1 MIAADFRR
9 TTASRRTGR
18 PLPFAAAPL
27 ALLLAGAVLAGC
39 SKNPVTGKKEF
50 APYSTR
56 DEINLGKQHYGPL
69 QQAQGGRFKTDP
81 KLAAYVRRVGRRV
94 AKASDR
100 TKLPYEF
107 VVINNSVPNAWALP
121 GGKIAVNRGL
131 LLEMENEAELAAVLS
146 HEVVHAAARHGGQA
160 LTRNLLFGVAQIAIA
175 LTGRKSQHINYI
187 LGGTGLAFQLI
198 NRGYSRGAEREADFF
213 GMKYMHRA
221 GYDTRA
227 AVSLQQKFLALSKG
241 RRQNWLT
248 GLFATHPP
256 SKERVK
262 NNRKALKKFTPGG
275 DLGRKRYDRQLAW
288 LRARRPAYAAA
299 DKARRVMTAAPASA
313 LPLIETAIARV
324 PDEAQF
330 RGLKGQI
337 LARLGRYRSAVGAY
351 NAAIRRDPGF
361 YEHYLGRGLAQSA
374 LGNSAGSQSDL
385 RYSYHLLPTSLA
397 GYALG
402 NLRLESGDSAGAKTL
417 FAAAAGARG
426 DVGEAARARHA
437 MLDIADNPGRYVTAR
452 PVFRFRRLLV
462 RVSNRTGYRL
472 TGITVSLSG
481 KVGNRPIWNRLQL
494 HGLGAHGSFEL
505 DSGVT
510 VGPKES
516 AKADAR
522 VVRARISADLRP
534 LRRYYP

>member
-1 MIAADFRR
+1 MIALM
-9 TTASRRTGR
+9 SRRNSVFRHTAH
-18 PLPFAAAPL
+18 LPL
-27 ALLLAGAVLAGC
+27 ALLLAAAVLAGC
-39 SKNPVTGKKEF
+39 SKNPVTGEKEF

-56 DEINLGKQHYGPL
+56 DEIDLGKQHYGPL

-81 KLAAYVRRVGRRV
+81 KLGAYVREVGRRV
-94 AKASDR
+94 ARKSDR

-121 GGKIAVNRGL
+121 GGKIGINRGL
-131 LLEMENEAELAAVLS
+131 LMEMENEAELAAVLS

-175 LTGRKSQHINYI
+175 LAGRDSRHINYI
-187 LGGTGLAFQLI
+187 LGGSGLAFQLI
-198 NRGYSRGAEREADFF
+198 NRSYSRGAEREADFY

-227 AVSLQQKFLALSKG
+227 AVTLQQKFLALSKG
-241 RRQNWLT
+241 RRQDWLT

-262 NNRKALKKFTPGG
+262 NNRKALKKYPPGG
-275 DLGRKRYDRQLAW
+275 DFGRKRYDRELAW

-299 DKARRVMTAAPASA
+299 DKARRVMAAAPARA

-324 PDEAQF
+324 PQEAQF

-337 LARLGRYRSAVGAY
+337 LARMGRYEAAVAAY
-351 NAAIRRDPGF
+351 DHAIRRDSGF
-361 YEHYLGRGLAQSA
+361 YEHFLGRGLAWSA
-374 LGNSAGSQSDL
+374 LGNGARSRSDL
-385 RYSYHLLPTSLA
+385 RYSYGLLPTSLA

-402 NLRLESGDSAGAKTL
+402 TLQLESGNRSAAKTL
-417 FAAAAGARG
+417 FAAAANAKG

-437 MLDIADNPGRYVTAR
+437 MLDIADNPGRYVSAR

-462 RVSNRTGYRL
+462 RVSNRSGYRI

-481 KVGNRPIWNRLQL
+481 SVGNRPVWNRLQL

-505 DSGVT
+505 DTGVT

-516 AKADAR
+516 AKAEAR
-522 VVRARISADLRP
+522 VVRARISADLRA